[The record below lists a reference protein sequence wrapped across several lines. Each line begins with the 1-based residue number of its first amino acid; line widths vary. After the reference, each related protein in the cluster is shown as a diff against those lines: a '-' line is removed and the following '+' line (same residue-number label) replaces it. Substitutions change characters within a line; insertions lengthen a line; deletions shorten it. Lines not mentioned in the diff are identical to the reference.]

1 MKKALFLLG
10 ALICTV
16 GCKIGD
22 KPYKVTYQNF
32 IWRYGQAFQLSL
44 EEKKSGEEMTSETAP
59 ARALRLNVDTWLHW
73 WAGGD
78 LEFWEIAKRNGD
90 ACYNHTVWKRTPDDD
105 YRPSCFAEQFNA
117 IHVTS
122 DAVWD
127 DAHPAGIPL
136 DDILWFEGRSVAP
149 YVHSGYTADPMYTEI
164 GKRLSEVTK
173 DDLQMLVIQE
183 EHGFPEPRIWF
194 MTTPTHARKH
204 VLTVLWTTKDGVTK
218 EAKIICTP
226 EVSAVFSN
234 S

>member
-136 DDILWFEGRSVAP
+136 DDILWFEGKSVAA
-149 YVHSGYTADPMYTEI
+149 YIQSGYTADQQYVTI
-164 GKRLSEVTK
+164 SKKLTEVTEEDTK
-173 DDLQMLVIQE
+173 LLVATSWNGLNRSVI
-183 EHGFPEPRIWF
+183 RF
-194 MTTPTHARKH
+194 MTTPVYARRH
-204 VLTVLWTTKDGVTK
+204 TLTVTWTTSGGETGQARVVCSPVAS
-218 EAKIICTP
+218 EIW
-226 EVSAVFSN
+226 
-234 S
+234 